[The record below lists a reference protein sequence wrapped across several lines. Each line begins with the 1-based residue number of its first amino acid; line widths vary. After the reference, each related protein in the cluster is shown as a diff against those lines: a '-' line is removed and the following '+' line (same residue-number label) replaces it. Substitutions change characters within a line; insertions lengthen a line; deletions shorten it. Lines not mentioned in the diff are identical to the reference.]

1 MSKKN
6 CCDIG
11 GQAVLEGV
19 MMRGKSVMATAVRDP
34 YGNIQ
39 VESQRFVPFKERSW
53 AFKVPI
59 LRGILNFVV
68 SMTSGMKTLMRSTE
82 VYGDDIDSGEPS
94 RFEKWAAKKLK
105 TDVMHIAMGIG
116 LLLGVLFA
124 VGLFIFLPTYATKWV
139 FSGIDLSSYSP
150 FLQSFFPNI
159 TSGGIKILVFVTY
172 ILLISLM
179 KDIKRLFRYH
189 GAEHKT
195 ISAYEHGLE
204 LTVENVRTMKTA
216 HDRCG
221 STFIVFIMVF
231 SIMVLS
237 VLPWFEN
244 AFYNFLIRLAC
255 LPFIAGICYEFLKI
269 FAKFD
274 NLFTKIFKAPGML
287 LQKLTVK
294 EPDDRMIE
302 VAIAAF
308 NSVLSLEAD
317 PSKETTTFNI
327 FTSIVKSKKKLAEII
342 SNKKKGSYEDK
353 EREAEIILLN
363 VLGLDKHSELSI
375 NMKVPSEKQELAEEI
390 ARKRQSGMP
399 LQYAIGKT
407 NFYGFDFIV
416 DKRGLIP
423 RFDTEI
429 LVEAALQE
437 IKKKGDNVSV
447 LDLCTGSGAV
457 GITIKKLSGVKLTL
471 SDISE
476 EALSLAKENVNLH
489 GVEANLVKSDL
500 FSELKE
506 KFDIIVVNPP
516 YVPSE
521 EIKDLDEEVKS
532 YEPLLA
538 LDGGKEGL
546 DKYKQIAE
554 DYSKY
559 LNEEGT
565 IILEAGIGQM
575 EDLVEMFPGEKQI
588 IEDYNNPKIP
598 RVLIV
603 RNTNTQKR

>member
-1 MSKKN
+1 MAKKK

-34 YGNIQ
+34 YGKIQ
-39 VESQRFVPFKERSW
+39 IETQRFIPFKERSW
-53 AFKVPI
+53 AFKVPV
-59 LRGILNFVV
+59 LRGILNFLL

-82 VYGDDIDSGEPS
+82 VYGDDIESGEPS

-116 LLLGVLFA
+116 LILGVLFA
-124 VGLFIFLPTYATKWV
+124 VSLFIFLPTYATKWI
-139 FSGIDLSSYSP
+139 FSAIDLTSYSP

-159 TSGGIKILVFVTY
+159 TSGVIKIFVFVMY
-172 ILLISLM
+172 ILLVSLM
-179 KDIKRLFRYH
+179 KDINRLFRYH

-204 LTVENVRTMKTA
+204 LTVENVQKMKTA

-221 STFIVFIMVF
+221 STFIVFILVF

-244 AFYNFLIRLAC
+244 TFYNFLIRIAC
-255 LPFIAGICYEFLKI
+255 LPLIAGICYEFLKL
-269 FAKFD
+269 FARFD
-274 NLFTKIFKAPGML
+274 NIITRIIKAPGML

-294 EPDDRMIE
+294 EPDDSMVE
-302 VAIAAF
+302 VAIASF
-308 NSVLSLEAD
+308 NSVLALEAD
-317 PSKETTTFNI
+317 PSKETTSFSI
-327 FTSIVKSKKKLAEII
+327 FTSIVKSKKKLVEILTD
-342 SNKKKGSYEDK
+342 NKKGTFENK

-375 NMKVPSEKQELAEEI
+375 NLKVPSEKQGIAEEI
-390 ARKRQSGMP
+390 ARKRQLGMP

-407 NFYGFDFIV
+407 NFYGYDFIV
-416 DKRGLIP
+416 DQRALIP
-423 RFDTEI
+423 RFDTEL
-429 LVEAALQE
+429 LVEAALKE
-437 IKKKGDNVSV
+437 IKKKGEDISV
-447 LDLCTGSGAV
+447 LDMCTGSGAV
-457 GITIKKLSGVKLTL
+457 GITIKKLSRVKMTL

-476 EALSLAKENVNLH
+476 EALSLALENVKLH
-489 GVEANLVKSDL
+489 GVDADLVKSDL
-500 FSELKE
+500 FSELDE

-516 YVPSE
+516 YIPSE
-521 EIKDLDEEVKS
+521 DINGLDNEVKN

-538 LDGGKEGL
+538 LDGGKDGL
-546 DKYKQIAE
+546 DKYRAIAGE
-554 DYSKY
+554 YSKY
-559 LNEEGT
+559 LNEEG
-565 IILEAGIGQM
+565 IILIEAGIGQM
-575 EDLVEMFPGEKQI
+575 KELIDMFPGEKQI
-588 IEDYNNPKIP
+588 LEDYNNQKIP

-603 RNTNTQKR
+603 KNTNIQNR